1 MAENSV
7 EALLKTDRLVLEVL
21 ERVHIGWSVFVDYG
35 GEMAERIDL
44 DALQEKDSL
53 NKDLGIEYVELE
65 AGRVVMSMPVDA
77 RHHQPLGYLHGGASV
92 VLAES
97 VATVGA
103 WLNCPPGKV
112 AFGSEINASHLRPKR
127 SGTLTG
133 IGSPVQIGRKEQ
145 VWEVHIHDEDE
156 KPVCVSRCRL
166 AVVDAED

>member
-1 MAENSV
+1 MLAN
-7 EALLKTDRLVLEVL
+7 
-21 ERVHIGWSVFVDYG
+21 YG
-35 GEMAERIDL
+35 GSMTERLDL
-44 DALQEKDSL
+44 DALQEKDGL

-77 RHHQPLGYLHGGASV
+77 RHHQPLGYLHGGVSV

-127 SGTLTG
+127 SGALTG
-133 IGSPVQIGRKEQ
+133 VGTPVQVGRKEQ

-156 KPVCVSRCRL
+156 KLVCVSRCRL